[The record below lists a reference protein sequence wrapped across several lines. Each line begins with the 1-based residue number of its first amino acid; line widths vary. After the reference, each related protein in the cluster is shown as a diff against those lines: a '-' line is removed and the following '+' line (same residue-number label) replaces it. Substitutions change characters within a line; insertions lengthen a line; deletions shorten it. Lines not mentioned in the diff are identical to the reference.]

1 MKRLIENSIIIR
13 GIGYPRTKT
22 IFTIQREEEKNNIRY
37 SPLTQF
43 IGRNLTAQFK
53 YNEFLKDVK
62 DEQISFTSEETAT
75 VNGEAI
81 DNIDKEK
88 SVEKI
93 GRVKIVIPDNTYD
106 DEKGIQKFIISV
118 IERFLNQVDVIK

>member
-62 DEQISFTSEETAT
+62 DGQISFTSEENAT
-75 VNGEAI
+75 VNGEA
-81 DNIDKEK
+81 IDKEK